1 MNKVVVIAGPTCTG
15 KSALAIKLHLFLKN
29 HGFESAIVNFDSL
42 LFYKELSI
50 GTAKPTEDELLL
62 APHHL
67 VAIASIA
74 KPLDASAY
82 TKMALP
88 IIKKLHKNN
97 IVPILTGG
105 SGFYLRA
112 VLMGMYESKTSSSDV
127 LKKSEGLYESEGI
140 LPFWN
145 LLKTVDPVSF
155 STLHANDHYR
165 IRRAVEHWWENGTP
179 LSEAA
184 QDLKKSRTGLDNIH
198 EWSLFQSYF
207 DISKPLHADFIRE
220 RTRKMIE
227 SGLIEE
233 VRSLLDN
240 GFAGTERPLQSI
252 GYKETLEK
260 LRGSFKDENEYA
272 ERIFISTRQLA
283 KSQRTWFKKQ
293 AGFRPYNP
301 LNDQEMFL
309 SDVLI
314 FLKK

>member
-1 MNKVVVIAGPTCTG
+1 MSKVVVIAGPTCTG
-15 KSALAIKLHLFLKN
+15 KSTLAIKLHLFLKE

-50 GTAKPTEDELLL
+50 GTARPSSYELAL

-82 TKMALP
+82 TKLALSLLQ
-88 IIKKLHKNN
+88 KLFDKN

-112 VLMGMYESKTSSSDV
+112 VLMGMYESKTSSEDV
-127 LKKSEGLYESEGI
+127 LHKSKILYDSEGI
-140 LPFWN
+140 DPFWN

-179 LSEAA
+179 LGEAA
-184 QDLKKSRTGLDNIH
+184 QDLKKSRIGLDNIH
-198 EWSLFQSYF
+198 GWSLFQAYF
-207 DISKPLHADFIRE
+207 DIPKPLHAGLIQE
-220 RTRKMIE
+220 RTKKMIE
-227 SGLIEE
+227 AGLIEE
-233 VRSLLDN
+233 VRSLLKN
-240 GFAGTERPLQSI
+240 GFSGTERPLQSI
-252 GYKETLEK
+252 GYKETLDH
-260 LRGSFKDENEYA
+260 LNGLFKDEKEYT
-272 ERIFISTRQLA
+272 ERIFLSTRQLA

-293 AGFRPYNP
+293 VGFKPYNS
-301 LNDQEMFL
+301 LNDSEMFL
-309 SDVLI
+309 SDVLT
-314 FLKK
+314 FLQK